1 MVTQGWIFW
10 WYLCIAAKAE
20 MFRSP
25 RCSPE
30 MLLGEWE
37 VGTCLPVEKGILPG
51 GSPCERFVPRSPVC
65 GSPILQSLAW
75 QLQTPLYGPFGK
87 SVRGFFFP
95 SAENLVQNSIP
106 LLSKN
111 LSIFSEVY
119 LRAVYAQG
127 SSKLKENKWGGNS
140 LKIQSQALSYHI
152 ESKWS

>member
-1 MVTQGWIFW
+1 MKDLFLDLQSVVALFSRVWHGSYKHHYMVH
-10 WYLCIAAKAE
+10 LVN
-20 MFRSP
+20 
-25 RCSPE
+25 
-30 MLLGEWE
+30 LLGD
-37 VGTCLPVEKGILPG
+37 
-51 GSPCERFVPRSPVC
+51 
-65 GSPILQSLAW
+65 
-75 QLQTPLYGPFGK
+75 
-87 SVRGFFFP
+87 FFFP

-140 LKIQSQALSYHI
+140 LKIYSQALSYHI